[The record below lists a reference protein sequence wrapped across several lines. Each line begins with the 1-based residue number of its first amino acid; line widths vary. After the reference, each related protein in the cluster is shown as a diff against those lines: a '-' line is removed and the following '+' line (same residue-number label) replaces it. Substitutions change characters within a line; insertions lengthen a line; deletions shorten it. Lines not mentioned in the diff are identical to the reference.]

1 MKYGQLIEFNM
12 RNTFLEKLLTKRG
25 EETIPKPF
33 SVKLKLDIFLDQ

>member
-25 EETIPKPF
+25 EETIPKLF